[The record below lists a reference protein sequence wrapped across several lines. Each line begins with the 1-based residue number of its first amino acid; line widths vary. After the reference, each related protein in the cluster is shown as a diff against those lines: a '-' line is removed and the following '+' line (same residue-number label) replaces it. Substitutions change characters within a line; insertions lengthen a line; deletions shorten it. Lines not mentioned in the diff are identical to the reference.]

1 MRPAL
6 LKRQPPEPNAVLDQ
20 ATELRRLVRE
30 AAPAVFGR
38 GCARPRLVAV
48 AGGAGGI
55 GTTTLAVNLAVALAQ
70 AGRRTILADASPS
83 GRDAAVL
90 CGLDRQRGA
99 IDRPIGESNLA
110 DLIQPGPGGLRILA
124 KSEVNETPWRSL
136 PIADCLLDHL
146 ATLSSM
152 ADWVVVDAGN
162 SPGRQSRRLWRA
174 ADAILLVA
182 TPELTSVMNAYAAVK
197 SLAPPD
203 APPEVFSVVSRAS
216 AAAAAEEIHARL
228 AQACRRFLG
237 IRLRHAGYVPAA
249 IEIEEAG
256 RRGEPF
262 ILASP
267 GSLASRQIL
276 AISRRIASNET

>member
-1 MRPAL
+1 
-6 LKRQPPEPNAVLDQ
+6 VLDQ

-70 AGRRTILADASPS
+70 AGRRTILADASLA
-83 GRDAAVL
+83 GRDAAAL
-90 CGLDRQRGA
+90 CGLDCRRGA
-99 IDRPIGESNLA
+99 IDRPIGESKLA

-124 KSEVNETPWRSL
+124 KSEVNETPWRSF
-136 PIADCLLDHL
+136 PIENCLLDHL

-162 SPGRQSRRLWRA
+162 SPGQQSRRLWRA
-174 ADAILLVA
+174 ADALLLVA
-182 TPELTSVMNAYAAVK
+182 TPEPSSIMNAYAAVK
-197 SLAPPD
+197 ALAPQET
-203 APPEVFSVVSRAS
+203 PPELFSVISRAP
-216 AAAAAEEIHARL
+216 AAAAEEIHARL

-237 IRLRHAGYVPAA
+237 IRLRHAGYVPVA
-249 IEIEEAG
+249 IEIAEAG

-267 GSLASRQIL
+267 ASLASRQIL